1 MAVVVE
7 GTLHDTTR
15 QHTAPTTQHHFQP
28 NPTRTTAPNT
38 HVQQHLVRTQHT
50 RATTPRLH
58 PTHTRNN
65 TSLAPN
71 THAQHHLARRYVI
84 YTSIEIGHRPSI
96 ERLSPDFT
104 NTTRQN
110 SGLLPFPSGC
120 YESPLIFSRGSDIY
134 ALSAPCCCNCVEGS
148 TVQALRSTTGIFG
161 SYVRSPHRHV
171 QTAAFL

>member
-7 GTLHDTTR
+7 WTLHDTAR
-15 QHTAPTTQHHFQP
+15 QHTAPRFGN
-28 NPTRTTAPNT
+28 NPTPLPTQSHPHDRA
-38 HVQQHLVRTQHT
+38 QHT
-50 RATTPRLH
+50 RATTPRSH

-71 THAQHHLARRYVI
+71 THAQQHLARRYVI

-161 SYVRSPHRHV
+161 SYVRSPHRHL
-171 QTAAFL
+171 QTVTFL